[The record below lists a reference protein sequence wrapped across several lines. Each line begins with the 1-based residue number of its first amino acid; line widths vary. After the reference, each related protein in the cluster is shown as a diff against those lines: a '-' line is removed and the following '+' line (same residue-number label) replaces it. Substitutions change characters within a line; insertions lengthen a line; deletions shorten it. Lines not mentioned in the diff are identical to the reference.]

1 MKVKYKKKTR
11 KNKEGEIHRD
21 RKNERGQWK
30 KGRRKEGEGEKVGGM
45 EEGRRKETL
54 TLTPKTI
61 IKILFCDVSRLVIHH
76 HLMILLRKCQ
86 LDFIT

>member
-1 MKVKYKKKTR
+1 M
-11 KNKEGEIHRD
+11 GEIHRD

-54 TLTPKTI
+54 TLTP
-61 IKILFCDVSRLVIHH
+61 
-76 HLMILLRKCQ
+76 
-86 LDFIT
+86 